1 MIYWCTDVSVPISGP
16 PLVMEVHDRD
26 CRLGDPSLPSLFGR
40 EERDEVLGTCAFGTG
55 NIAQQV
61 EFTHENIY
69 FHAID
74 LHPDL
79 MAASGDS
86 NCGGGLGTCIS
97 LC

>member
-1 MIYWCTDVSVPISGP
+1 MWCIDVSLPISGP

-61 EFTHENIY
+61 ELAHANIY
-69 FHAID
+69 
-74 LHPDL
+74 LL
-79 MAASGDS
+79 MVIVAED
-86 NCGGGLGTCIS
+86 
-97 LC
+97 